1 MIIFNISGWPTNG
14 LFPPHH
20 DMTIMETWGSKTYQN
35 RILEVHPPLL
45 DFVWSCTIVVSRV
58 NMVKP
63 PRNHQALSPASPGLE
78 NFLMSDEPS
87 WCSCWAVV
95 IQRALGYENAN
106 METIYG
112 WFIYIDLP
120 SYLLQATGGYALIES
135 LRNDASTHTH
145 THTNVGPW
153 WSSQVSHGCWGT
165 QRWHEDSWLVV
176 NIYIIYNIYII

>member
-14 LFPPHH
+14 LFPPQH

-112 WFIYIDLP
+112 WFTLICRVTYYKLP
-120 SYLLQATGGYALIES
+120 GGMRWLKTWEMTQA
-135 LRNDASTHTH
+135 HTH
-145 THTNVGPW
+145 TRTPMWDRDGPHRSPTAAGELSDGMRILGLW
-153 WSSQVSHGCWGT
+153 WIY
-165 QRWHEDSWLVV
+165 
-176 NIYIIYNIYII
+176 IYIIIYII

>member
-14 LFPPHH
+14 LFPPQH

-112 WFIYIDLP
+112 WFTLICRVTYYKLP
-120 SYLLQATGGYALIES
+120 GGMRWLKAWEMTQA
-135 LRNDASTHTH
+135 HTH

-176 NIYIIYNIYII
+176 NIYIYIYNI

>member
-1 MIIFNISGWPTNG
+1 MIIFNISGWPNNG
-14 LFPPHH
+14 LFPPQH

-112 WFIYIDLP
+112 WFTLICRVTYYKLP
-120 SYLLQATGGYALIES
+120 GGMRWLKAWEMTQA
-135 LRNDASTHTH
+135 HTH
-145 THTNVGPW
+145 THAHQCGTVMVLTGLPRLLGN
-153 WSSQVSHGCWGT
+153 SAMAWGFLACG
-165 QRWHEDSWLVV
+165 EYIY
-176 NIYIIYNIYII
+176 NNIIYII